1 MTDESAPQAVERAV
15 EQAVGLQWP
24 DWVLIVLYALSTIG
38 LGLYFSRRQ
47 KSMQEYFT
55 GGGNM
60 NPILIGVSLFATL
73 LSTISYLS
81 VPGEAAGKGPV
92 NLISLL
98 GLPLVFF
105 VVGFL
110 MLPIYMKFRVT
121 SAYELLEEKL
131 GLGLRLL
138 GATMFLALRLVWMT
152 LLVYLASEAMTV
164 MMGLDPKWI
173 PVVAAVTGVV
183 AVIYTSLGGLQA
195 VVITDLLQTVLLFG
209 GAVLVVTMVPWDFG
223 GFGWF
228 PTSWHANWD
237 SQPLLPIEDGAVS
250 FKLRV
255 SGLGAL
261 LSASIW
267 YIATL
272 GGDQTTVQRFMATTD
287 AAAAR
292 RALATQLIVG
302 TVVSLTL
309 CAVGF
314 ALLSYFERHLD
325 QLPESIRLKDNAD
338 KLFPHYIAY
347 HLPVGVS
354 GLVVSAMFAAAMS
367 SIDSGV
373 NSVTAVVLRDFI
385 GRFRRTAVTERQQL
399 QLARFLAFTIGG
411 VVVLSSTLMRFIQ
424 GNITEMT
431 GKTVNLL
438 TVPIFGLFFFA
449 LFVRNPRPWAV
460 WAGAISGT
468 ATAVVIAFSGPL
480 AYLLADRF
488 GIQPDV
494 FGTEF
499 IEIKDKV
506 TGEMRTSCTDPISFQ
521 WISPMALAVNI
532 SVGYAGSWIGNLW
545 VKPDASTPARGM
557 TPSPDDDR

>member
-1 MTDESAPQAVERAV
+1 MTGAGPAKALD
-15 EQAVGLQWP
+15 QAVGLQTL
-24 DWVLIVLYALSTIG
+24 DWVLIALYALSTIG

-92 NLISLL
+92 NLIAML
-98 GLPLVFF
+98 GLPVVFC

-110 MLPIYMKFRVT
+110 MLPIYMKTRVT

-131 GLGLRLL
+131 GVGLRLL

-209 GAVLVVTMVPWDFG
+209 GAVLVVLTVTIDFG

-228 PTSWHANWD
+228 PTAWHANWD
-237 SQPLLPIEDGAVS
+237 SQPMLPIEDGAVS
-250 FKLRV
+250 FKLRI

-261 LSASIW
+261 LSSTIW

-272 GGDQTTVQRFMATTD
+272 GGDQTTVQRFMATSD
-287 AAAAR
+287 ARAAR
-292 RALATQLIVG
+292 KALATQLIVG
-302 TVVSLTL
+302 ATVSLTL

-314 ALLSYFERHLD
+314 ALLAYFEKHFD
-325 QLPESIRLKDNAD
+325 QLPDSIKLKEDAD

-373 NSVTAVVLRDFI
+373 NSVTAVVLKDFI
-385 GRFRRTAVTERQQL
+385 GRFRKTKITERGQL
-399 QLARFLAFTIGG
+399 KLARFLAFTIGG
-411 VVVLSSTLMRFIQ
+411 IVVLSSTLMRFIQ

-449 LFVRNPRPWAV
+449 LFVKNPRPWAV
-460 WAGAISGT
+460 WAGVISGT
-468 ATAVVIAFSGPL
+468 VTAVVIAFSGPL
-480 AYLLADRF
+480 TYLLFDQF
-488 GIQPDV
+488 GIKPEV
-494 FGTEF
+494 FGTEL
-499 IEIKDKV
+499 IEITDKV
-506 TGEMRTSCTDPISFQ
+506 TGEIRSSCNDPISFQ

-532 SVGYAGSWIGNLW
+532 AVGYAGCWIGNL
-545 VKPDASTPARGM
+545 VRPPAE
-557 TPSPDDDR
+557 TNS

>member
-1 MTDESAPQAVERAV
+1 MTGASPAKALD
-15 EQAVGLQWP
+15 QAVGLQTL
-24 DWVLIVLYALSTIG
+24 DWVLIALYALSTIG

-81 VPGEAAGKGPV
+81 VPGESAGKGPV
-92 NLISLL
+92 NLIAML
-98 GLPLVFF
+98 GLPVVFC

-110 MLPIYMKFRVT
+110 MLPIYMKTRVT

-131 GLGLRLL
+131 GVGLRLL

-195 VVITDLLQTVLLFG
+195 VVITDLLQTVLLFA
-209 GAVLVVTMVPWDFG
+209 GAVLVVLTVTIDFG

-228 PTSWHANWD
+228 PTAWHANWD
-237 SQPLLPIEDGAVS
+237 SQPMLPIEDGAVS
-250 FKLRV
+250 FKLRI

-261 LSASIW
+261 LSSTIW

-272 GGDQTTVQRFMATTD
+272 GGDQTTVQRFMATSD
-287 AAAAR
+287 ARAAR
-292 RALATQLIVG
+292 KALATQLIVG
-302 TVVSLTL
+302 ATVSLTL

-314 ALLSYFERHLD
+314 ALLAYFEKHFD
-325 QLPESIRLKDNAD
+325 QLPDSIKLKEDAD

-373 NSVTAVVLRDFI
+373 NSVTAVVLKDFI
-385 GRFRRTAVTERQQL
+385 GRFRKTKITERGQL
-399 QLARFLAFTIGG
+399 KLARFLAFTIGG
-411 VVVLSSTLMRFIQ
+411 IVVLSSTLMRFIQ

-449 LFVRNPRPWAV
+449 LFVKNPRPWAV
-460 WAGAISGT
+460 WAGVISGT
-468 ATAVVIAFSGPL
+468 VTAVVIAFSGPL
-480 AYLLADRF
+480 TYLLFDQF
-488 GIQPDV
+488 GIKPEV
-494 FGTEF
+494 FGTEL
-499 IEIKDKV
+499 IEITDKV
-506 TGEMRTSCTDPISFQ
+506 TGEIRSSCNDPISFQ

-532 SVGYAGSWIGNLW
+532 AVGYAGCWIGNL
-545 VKPDASTPARGM
+545 VRPPAE
-557 TPSPDDDR
+557 TNS

>member
-1 MTDESAPQAVERAV
+1 MTTSYPIPTPSPAPT
-15 EQAVGLQWP
+15 GLQWP
-24 DWVLIVLYALSTIG
+24 DWVLIVLYAISTIG

-47 KSMQEYFT
+47 RSMQEYFT
-55 GGGNM
+55 GSGNM

-92 NLISLL
+92 NQISML
-98 GLPLVFF
+98 GLPVVFL
-105 VVGFL
+105 VVGYL
-110 MLPIYMKFRVT
+110 MLPIYMKHRVT

-131 GLGLRLL
+131 GVGLRTL
-138 GATMFLALRLVWMT
+138 GALMFLALRLVWMT
-152 LLVYLASEAMTV
+152 LLVYLASEAMVV

-195 VVITDLLQTVLLFG
+195 VVITDFLQTVLLFG
-209 GAVLVVTMVPWDFG
+209 GAVLVVATVTWDFG
-223 GFGWF
+223 GFGWI
-228 PTSWHANWD
+228 PTAWHDNWD
-237 SQPLLPIEDGAVS
+237 PQPMLPIKDGAFS

-255 SGLGAL
+255 SGIGAL
-261 LSASIW
+261 LSATIW

-287 AAAAR
+287 ARAAR
-292 RALATQLIVG
+292 RALGTQLTVGIIV
-302 TVVSLTL
+302 TITL

-314 ALLSYFERHLD
+314 ALLAYFEKNAAL
-325 QLPESIRLKDNAD
+325 LPPEIDLKKNAD
-338 KLFPHYIAY
+338 KLFPRYIAY

-354 GLVVSAMFAAAMS
+354 GLVVAAMFAAAMS

-385 GRFRRTAVTERQQL
+385 GRFRGEPVSEAAQL
-399 QLARFLAFTIGG
+399 KLARLLAFSIGG
-411 VVVLSSTLMRFIQ
+411 IVVLCSTLMRFIQ

-449 LFVRNPRPWAV
+449 LFVRNPRPAAV
-460 WAGAISGT
+460 WAGVIMGT
-468 ATAVVIAFSGPL
+468 LTAGVIAFSGPP
-480 AYLLADRF
+480 AYLLHDQF
-488 GIQPDV
+488 GIAPETW
-494 FGTEF
+494 GTEL
-499 IEIKDKV
+499 IEITDKV
-506 TGEMRTSCTDPISFQ
+506 TGAKRSSCNDPISFQ
-521 WISPMALAVNI
+521 WISPLALAVNI
-532 SVGYAGSWIGNLW
+532 AVGYLGSLGR
-545 VKPDASTPARGM
+545 K
-557 TPSPDDDR
+557 

>member
-1 MTDESAPQAVERAV
+1 MTGAGPAKALD
-15 EQAVGLQWP
+15 QAVGLQTL
-24 DWVLIVLYALSTIG
+24 DWVLIALYALSTIG

-92 NLISLL
+92 NLIAML
-98 GLPLVFF
+98 GLPVVFC
-105 VVGFL
+105 VVGFV
-110 MLPIYMKFRVT
+110 MLPIYMKTRVT
-121 SAYELLEEKL
+121 SAYELLEDNL
-131 GLGLRLL
+131 GVRLRLL

-195 VVITDLLQTVLLFG
+195 VVITDLLQTVLLFA
-209 GAVLVVTMVPWDFG
+209 GAVLVVLTVTYDFG

-228 PTSWHANWD
+228 PTAWHANWD
-237 SQPLLPIEDGAVS
+237 SQPMLPIEDGAVS
-250 FKLRV
+250 FKLRI

-261 LSASIW
+261 LSSTIW

-287 AAAAR
+287 ARAAR
-292 RALATQLIVG
+292 KALGTQLVVG
-302 TVVSLTL
+302 ATVSLTL

-314 ALLSYFERHLD
+314 ALLGYFEKHFD
-325 QLPESIRLKDNAD
+325 QLPDSIKLKQNAD

-373 NSVTAVVLRDFI
+373 NSVTAVVLKDFI
-385 GRFRRTAVTERQQL
+385 GRFRKTEVSERGQL
-399 QLARFLAFTIGG
+399 KLARFLAFTIGG
-411 VVVLSSTLMRFIQ
+411 IVVLSSTLMRFIQ

-438 TVPIFGLFFFA
+438 TVPIFGHRRGDRL
-449 LFVRNPRPWAV
+449 L
-460 WAGAISGT
+460 
-468 ATAVVIAFSGPL
+468 GPTGL
-480 AYLLADRF
+480 
-488 GIQPDV
+488 PDV
-494 FGTEF
+494 RP
-499 IEIKDKV
+499 V
-506 TGEMRTSCTDPISFQ
+506 RDP
-521 WISPMALAVNI
+521 
-532 SVGYAGSWIGNLW
+532 AGGVWHRIH
-545 VKPDASTPARGM
+545 PDHRQG
-557 TPSPDDDR
+557 DR

>member
-1 MTDESAPQAVERAV
+1 MTNETAPPVT
-15 EQAVGLQWP
+15 GLQWL
-24 DWVLIVLYALSTIG
+24 DWVLIVLYAVSTIG
-38 LGLYFSRRQ
+38 LGLYFSRRT

-55 GGGNM
+55 GSGNM

-92 NLISLL
+92 NQIAIL
-98 GLPLVFF
+98 GLPVVFF
-105 VVGFL
+105 VVGFV

-173 PVVAAVTGVV
+173 PVVAAITGVV

-209 GAVLVVTMVPWDFG
+209 GAILVVMTVSWDFG
-223 GFGWF
+223 GLGWI
-228 PTSWHANWD
+228 PTAWHANWD

-250 FKLRV
+250 FKLRI

-261 LSASIW
+261 LSSTIW

-287 AAAAR
+287 ARAAR

-302 TVVSLTL
+302 TTVTITL

-314 ALLSYFERHLD
+314 AVLAFFEQNPD
-325 QLPESIRLKDNAD
+325 KLPASINLKDNAD
-338 KLFPHYIAY
+338 KLFPRYIAY

-354 GLVVSAMFAAAMS
+354 GLVVAAMFAAAMS

-373 NSVTAVVLRDFI
+373 NSVTAVVLRDYI
-385 GRFRRTAVTERQQL
+385 GRFRKTMITEKQQL
-399 QLARFLAFTIGG
+399 QLARVLAFSIGG
-411 VVVLSSTLMRFIQ
+411 IVVLSSTLMRFIQ

-449 LFVRNPRPWAV
+449 LFVRKPSRCAV
-460 WAGAISGT
+460 WAGVAAGT
-468 ATAVVIAFSGPL
+468 ITAFVIAFSGPL
-480 AYLLADRF
+480 SYVLFDRF
-488 GIQPDV
+488 GIHPDTL
-494 FGTEF
+494 GTEF
-499 IEIKDKV
+499 IEITDKV
-506 TGEMRTSCTDPISFQ
+506 TGEVRTSCNDPISFQ

-532 SVGYAGSWIGNLW
+532 GVGWVGCLIGRLRT
-545 VKPDASTPARGM
+545 KPDDSTPSAST
-557 TPSPDDDR
+557 DQ

>member
-1 MTDESAPQAVERAV
+1 MTGAGPAKALD
-15 EQAVGLQWP
+15 QAVGLQTL
-24 DWVLIVLYALSTIG
+24 DWVLIALYALSTIG

-92 NLISLL
+92 NLIAML
-98 GLPLVFF
+98 GLPVVFC

-110 MLPIYMKFRVT
+110 MLPIYMKTRVT

-131 GLGLRLL
+131 GVGLRLL

-195 VVITDLLQTVLLFG
+195 VVITDLLQTVLLFA
-209 GAVLVVTMVPWDFG
+209 GAVLVVLTVTIDFG

-228 PTSWHANWD
+228 PTAWHANWD
-237 SQPLLPIEDGAVS
+237 SQPMLPIEDGAVS
-250 FKLRV
+250 FKLRI

-261 LSASIW
+261 LSSTIW

-272 GGDQTTVQRFMATTD
+272 GGDQTTVQRFMATSD
-287 AAAAR
+287 ARAAR
-292 RALATQLIVG
+292 KALATQLIVG
-302 TVVSLTL
+302 ATVSLTL

-314 ALLSYFERHLD
+314 ALLAYFEKHFD
-325 QLPESIRLKDNAD
+325 QLPDSIKLKEDAD

-373 NSVTAVVLRDFI
+373 NSVTAVVLKDFI
-385 GRFRRTAVTERQQL
+385 GRFRKTKITERGQL
-399 QLARFLAFTIGG
+399 KLARFLAFTIGG
-411 VVVLSSTLMRFIQ
+411 IVVLSSTLMRFIQ

-449 LFVRNPRPWAV
+449 LFVKNPRPWAV
-460 WAGAISGT
+460 WAGVIAGT
-468 ATAVVIAFSGPL
+468 ATAVMIAFSGPL
-480 AYLLADRF
+480 TYLLFDQF
-488 GIQPDV
+488 GIQPEV

-499 IEIKDKV
+499 IQITDKV
-506 TGEMRTSCTDPISFQ
+506 TGEIRTSCNDPISFQ

-532 SVGYAGSWIGNLW
+532 AVGYTGCWIGNRIR
-545 VKPDASTPARGM
+545 PPAE
-557 TPSPDDDR
+557 THS

>member
-1 MTDESAPQAVERAV
+1 MTGAGPAKALD
-15 EQAVGLQWP
+15 QAVGLQTL
-24 DWVLIVLYALSTIG
+24 DWVLIALYALSTIG

-92 NLISLL
+92 NLIAML
-98 GLPLVFF
+98 GLPVVFC

-110 MLPIYMKFRVT
+110 MLPIYMKTRVT

-131 GLGLRLL
+131 GVGLRLL

-195 VVITDLLQTVLLFG
+195 VVITDLLQTVLLFA
-209 GAVLVVTMVPWDFG
+209 GAVLVVLTVTIDFG

-228 PTSWHANWD
+228 PTAWHANWD
-237 SQPLLPIEDGAVS
+237 SQPMLPIEDGAVS
-250 FKLRV
+250 FKLRI

-261 LSASIW
+261 LSSTIW

-272 GGDQTTVQRFMATTD
+272 GGDQTTVQRFMATSD
-287 AAAAR
+287 ARAAR
-292 RALATQLIVG
+292 KALATQLIVG
-302 TVVSLTL
+302 ATVSLTL

-314 ALLSYFERHLD
+314 ALLAYFEKHFD
-325 QLPESIRLKDNAD
+325 QLPDSIKLKEDAD

-373 NSVTAVVLRDFI
+373 NSVTAVVLKDFI
-385 GRFRRTAVTERQQL
+385 GRFRKTKITERGQL
-399 QLARFLAFTIGG
+399 KLARFLAFTIGG
-411 VVVLSSTLMRFIQ
+411 IVVLSSTLMRFIQ

-449 LFVRNPRPWAV
+449 LFVKNPRPWAV
-460 WAGAISGT
+460 WAGVISGT
-468 ATAVVIAFSGPL
+468 VTAVVIAFSGPL
-480 AYLLADRF
+480 TYLLFDQF
-488 GIQPDV
+488 GIKPEV
-494 FGTEF
+494 FGTEL
-499 IEIKDKV
+499 IEITDKV
-506 TGEMRTSCTDPISFQ
+506 TGEIRSSCNDPISFQ

-532 SVGYAGSWIGNLW
+532 AVGYAGCWIGNL
-545 VKPDASTPARGM
+545 VRPPAE
-557 TPSPDDDR
+557 TNS

>member
-1 MTDESAPQAVERAV
+1 MNDAEAPQAL
-15 EQAVGLQWP
+15 EQAVGLQTF

-60 NPILIGVSLFATL
+60 NPMLIGVSLFATL

-92 NLISLL
+92 NLIAML
-98 GLPLVFF
+98 GLPVVFC
-105 VVGFL
+105 VVGFV
-110 MLPIYMKFRVT
+110 MLPIYMKTRVT

-131 GLGLRLL
+131 GVGLRLL

-195 VVITDLLQTVLLFG
+195 VVITDLLQTVLLFA
-209 GAVLVVTMVPWDFG
+209 GAVLVVLTVTYDFG

-228 PTSWHANWD
+228 PTAWHANWD
-237 SQPLLPIEDGAVS
+237 SQPMLPIEDGAVS
-250 FKLRV
+250 FKLRI

-261 LSASIW
+261 LSSTIW

-287 AAAAR
+287 ARAAR
-292 RALATQLIVG
+292 KALGTQLIVG
-302 TVVSLTL
+302 ATVSLTL

-314 ALLSYFERHLD
+314 ALLAYFEKHFD
-325 QLPESIRLKDNAD
+325 QLPDSIKLKQNAD

-373 NSVTAVVLRDFI
+373 NSVTAVVLKDFI
-385 GRFRRTAVTERQQL
+385 GRFRKTEVSESGQL
-399 QLARFLAFTIGG
+399 KLARFLAFTIGG
-411 VVVLSSTLMRFIQ
+411 IVVLSSTLMRFIQ

-449 LFVRNPRPWAV
+449 LFVKNPRPWAV
-460 WAGAISGT
+460 WAGVISGT

-480 AYLLADRF
+480 AYLLFDQF
-488 GIQPDV
+488 GIQPEV

-499 IEIKDKV
+499 IQITDKV
-506 TGEMRTSCTDPISFQ
+506 TGEIRTSCNDPISFQ

-532 SVGYAGSWIGNLW
+532 AVGYTGCWIGNRIR
-545 VKPDASTPARGM
+545 PPAE
-557 TPSPDDDR
+557 THS